1 MFFYNGKP
9 PISLRNR
16 NRSQF
21 LQNPRLN
28 QQPQADK
35 STTLSATRC
44 YKIQLKEH
52 SKPEVIRKTNS
63 HLWRSTRDS
72 SQKQPGPANTS
83 DN

>member
-1 MFFYNGKP
+1 VGVKPLMEEPLLYAVLFFFDDGKP

-21 LQNPRLN
+21 LQNLRLN

-35 STTLSATRC
+35 PTTLSATQC

-52 SKPEVIRKTNS
+52 SKPEVI
-63 HLWRSTRDS
+63 
-72 SQKQPGPANTS
+72 
-83 DN
+83 